1 MEKLNQQYNNND
13 LKILLINLKEEKKLV
28 TSFIRDKNY
37 SSSVL
42 LDTEGEVAKIY
53 SVYGIPVSYLVDK
66 QGKVALQLTGEVD
79 WSSAKMNLIIDN
91 LINE

>member
-1 MEKLNQQYNNND
+1 VEKLNQQYNNND
-13 LKILLINLKEEKKLV
+13 LKILLINIKEEKKLV

-42 LDTEGEVAKIY
+42 LDTEGEVSKIY

-66 QGKVALQLTGEVD
+66 QGKVALKVTGEVD
-79 WSSAKMNLIIDN
+79 WSSAKMKLIIDN

>member
-1 MEKLNQQYNNND
+1 MEKLTQQYNNND

-42 LDTEGEVAKIY
+42 LDTDGEVAKIY

>member
-1 MEKLNQQYNNND
+1 VEKLTQQYNNND

-42 LDTEGEVAKIY
+42 LDTDGEVAKIY

>member
-42 LDTEGEVAKIY
+42 LDTDGEVAKIY

-79 WSSAKMNLIIDN
+79 WSSVKMNLIIDN

>member
-42 LDTEGEVAKIY
+42 LDTDGEVAKIY

>member
-1 MEKLNQQYNNND
+1 VEKLNQQYNNND

-66 QGKVALQLTGEVD
+66 QGKIALQLTGEVD